1 MKGRIV
7 VTGGAGFIGSNIVRA
22 LNESGREDILVVDHL
37 GLSDKWKN
45 LRGLRFADYLERDEF
60 RRRVLEDRLGHI
72 AGVVHMGA
80 CSATTERDASYLAD
94 NNYRFSIEL
103 CEWCVAHHAR
113 LVYASSAATYGDG
126 AAGYADDPA
135 HLSDLRP
142 MNMYGFSKHLFDL
155 WARRRNLLGLIAGL
169 KFFNVYGPGEA
180 HKGDMRSMVHKAWG
194 QIQATGRVR
203 LFKSARPDFGDGEQ
217 RRDFV
222 YVRDAAA
229 VVLHLLTHNE
239 INGLF
244 NCGQGKARTWND
256 LAAAVFAAMGRKP
269 DIEYIDMPDALRD
282 RYQYHTEAD
291 ITRLR
296 QAGYAAPMTSLED
309 GVADYVKNHLMP
321 GLCD

>member
-45 LRGLRFADYLERDEF
+45 LRGLRFADYLEREEF

-309 GVADYVKNHLMP
+309 GVADYVKHHLMP

>member
-269 DIEYIDMPDALRD
+269 DIEYIDMPDVLRD